1 MATLAQ
7 IDRAIEKY
15 SERGNQELVDELFK
29 ERARIQD
36 IILERRYGKS
46 VSDAGILENIGK
58 GLGTGFTGFLETSA
72 IGAATLLEEENELAA
87 RKKIKDFF
95 DIEALKG
102 ADEESLPFQISAG
115 LGSIAA
121 LAPTAFLGGS
131 ALPTAGVLAAGAG
144 AGEASERAR
153 DFGATEGERSLA
165 ALKGIAVGATEVL
178 PLGRIFQGLDRFG
191 DLGKNLQIPEIQ
203 KVLNK
208 LGPESID
215 GIKSRIQ
222 SAAGTTVVEGA
233 QEGAAAILQNL
244 IEQGYNPEKELVDA
258 GVLEEA
264 FIGGTAGGIFQGL
277 VDFLVKGKDRTPDTD
292 TDTDTTVDTD
302 EAARLGATGIDE
314 EARLDAT
321 AVVTKE
327 EAADID
333 KKIIDEVAGE
343 EGKVTEEDPT
353 IITEE
358 EDANLEYQAM
368 LERYD
373 KEAELKAEELIKEI
387 NAEIDAAINAGASDA
402 ELAAIVESYGGKENI
417 YLKAAMLRSK
427 KERETTDATGKEDLS
442 AVSTK
447 ELKARLIA
455 EKNNEAIQVELMRR
469 SQKEADDA
477 RVDETRVGTGVS
489 DDTSGQTGKD
499 VTTVTETDDAR
510 VVSDG
515 KGVRTTDV
523 RKTEERGALND
534 PRFASYLSNLNPK
547 GTINQIAEQNSE
559 GFDIKSM
566 DEFIAINNDT
576 KKLRFREGNTPEFIK
591 NILGP
596 KVESLDV
603 DKLQRL
609 KQQQKATQKVDK
621 QIGTK
626 EEYEESVRKRLEK
639 YPDAET
645 VPYEQRRA
653 EYNNQLKVDR
663 YVEKFD
669 NPTDAIANA
678 IYEVADEQA
687 QTQKIKEGTEEK
699 GEEDLGSDI
708 DPLENVYEG
717 LGGANAEALITWTQQ
732 NLSEPVRNRIA
743 ARLEATRDGISAIRQ
758 RVEEGLEEG
767 FDTDAFRNAELLD
780 RYVNEKI
787 NFQTVDLSKTRTDTG
802 PNEFFDTRADALYRT
817 RPFITDTELTKL
829 KKDQDK
835 TSVVSTGAEVSTIED
850 DVGDDDVGDT
860 TDVDPRINVIQA
872 AARKVQTKEDK
883 TKKVTPFQ
891 QRVDDLVNA
900 KIETLS
906 KKDKTKLSGMGKSLK
921 DTLDTTL
928 RSIRMQELE
937 DTKSKQRD
945 PDEFDRRISLEIADN
960 YFATMK
966 SDDLIDAAELAS
978 QTIDMLKNK
987 LPTGY
992 VNKLDGMVDDSVATL
1007 IKEGDLSG
1015 ALQELSNTSTDKR
1028 VKQIARVLSGAVGTN
1043 AKVEIMESGDNY
1055 AKGNIAYINQ
1065 NKETDGGLY
1074 VHTVLHEAAH
1084 VAVNN
1089 ITDNKPSHPMTRQ
1102 LNRLFEQVKD
1112 NLEGDYGVNN
1122 LQEFISEALSNSS
1135 FQSSLAA
1142 IYPDGKPITALG
1154 RFFRSITNF
1163 LRKIAGMETKPL
1175 DSALDLVDRELIA
1188 FLSPTP
1194 ATRDSGSMSAYAS
1207 RDGAKKLAKEI
1218 GDIQKGFA
1226 RPTPKFQD
1234 DFGRETLDITDKM
1247 ANIASKSGIFST
1259 FDSLTMGDVAKARG
1273 FGDLG
1278 TQLHQLIQSV
1288 RGKKAESDRLVKE
1301 EVTKVS
1307 NWAKKNPKEMEMLND
1322 LIYSREY
1329 GATIYQVDPT
1339 LTLQQA
1345 KDRYIT
1351 TNKKGESKYEVDKE
1365 SGKELF
1371 SIWNEQ
1377 QKIWSKLEKSGG
1389 HKIYTG
1395 MRDMYKRQYKQ
1406 LERVIKGRLDEVVG
1420 EDKEAAAE
1428 LKKSVYDR
1436 LFDNKTLD
1444 VYFPLVRSGKYKL
1457 TYSQPVE
1464 KGKELAERDTFV
1476 VLMFETEAER
1486 DAQAMKARAD
1496 KKLNIT
1502 VSDGDISFDSYRN
1515 NPDGSFVNQVLT
1527 TLEKAQASNEV
1538 KQEIMDLFVKALPE
1552 TSFAKSLAR
1561 RKGFEGYEK
1570 DAIFAMRSKAYDLGA
1585 QVERLKVTGEIYKVE
1600 DAIVKKGEELNRALE
1615 TANQKSTTNAIV
1627 DDLLKRAKFTKFGA
1641 SNKTLDGIAR
1651 NLNQGA
1657 FIYTIGFNASS
1668 ALVNVSQLPMFVYPM
1683 LSARYGAS
1691 KTYQAMQE
1699 ATGITFSSRNA
1710 IDAYFDAE
1718 PVIEKDKDGND
1729 VPTGEVNY
1737 TLKKDLPKNLEKV
1750 FGPLDVLVKRAS
1762 QRSYLTQSFLADAL
1776 GLDESTQTWE
1786 FLSEKLGLERA
1797 KRVPSSDIN
1806 PFTKALNSISATSAI
1821 MFNAGEKF
1829 NRQTT
1834 LVASYNLAL
1843 GEITKN
1849 NPKDKDGNPKN
1860 VTDAQKAEAADQA
1873 MDMTTQ
1879 YNGGAVIETGA
1890 RISQDS
1896 LGRVAFMYKNFGMR
1910 MYTTMFQTG
1919 KRFLDNAYAPSPNET
1934 AAEKAQRILER
1945 NIAAKQLIGIH
1956 ASSILLAGAQAA
1968 PLYSLYQLIAGAFN
1982 LLYEEDE
1989 EGKARLDDVDTMA
2002 RQYLTE
2008 GWYKGPLVQLL
2019 GIDFS
2024 ERIRL
2029 NNLLFQENRFNYNPS
2044 LEENL
2049 FYYFGGPAFSTAKRF
2064 ERGIENLRAGEV
2076 ERGIENFIP
2085 PAITNAYRNTLG
2097 RYAEEGSILT
2107 RRGDPIASD
2116 LNAGDLFA
2124 GAIGFPPIEY
2134 TQEQDFKNTEQRI
2147 KKEVNAERAKIL
2159 RDRNIA
2165 INNGDAIGIREAT
2178 QKAIDFNRKYRDV
2191 TTNRITFESMKKS
2204 LSAFRRYT
2212 EEMRG
2217 TSSNMSGGYER
2228 YFLDKRDT
2236 YDNSTILSQLLGD

>member
-121 LAPTAFLGGS
+121 LAPTAFLGGA

-208 LGPESID
+208 LGPKSID

-302 EAARLGATGIDE
+302 EAVRLGATGIDK

-321 AVVTKE
+321 GVVTKE
-327 EAADID
+327 EAADINEE
-333 KKIIDEVAGE
+333 IIDEVAGKE
-343 EGKVTEEDPT
+343 EVTEEDAEVAAAA
-353 IITEE
+353 I
-358 EDANLEYQAM
+358 
-368 LERYD
+368 
-373 KEAELKAEELIKEI
+373 EAETGEEIIDEVAGGEGEGVVEGVGEGEGVREDYVQAAIRRANEAMAAAREAGTMPKEI
-387 NAEIDAAINAGASDA
+387 TDVTGVNET
-402 ELAAIVESYGGKENI
+402 GG
-417 YLKAAMLRSK
+417 
-427 KERETTDATGKEDLS
+427 
-442 AVSTK
+442 
-447 ELKARLIA
+447 
-455 EKNNEAIQVELMRR
+455 
-469 SQKEADDA
+469 
-477 RVDETRVGTGVS
+477 GTSVS

-499 VTTVTETDDAR
+499 VTTVTGTDDAR
-510 VVSDG
+510 VDSDG
-515 KGVRTTDV
+515 EGVGTTDV
-523 RKTEERGALND
+523 RETRKRGALDN
-534 PRFASYLSNLNPK
+534 PQFASYLSNLNPPK
-547 GTINQIAEQNSE
+547 GTINQITEQNSE

-566 DEFIAINNDT
+566 NEFIAINDAT

-591 NILGP
+591 NILGS
-596 KVESLDV
+596 KVKQLDV
-603 DKLQRL
+603 DRLQRL
-609 KQQQKATQKVDK
+609 KQQSKLEQRASKKY
-621 QIGTK
+621 GTRK
-626 EEYEESVRKRLEK
+626 EYEENVRKILEK
-639 YPDAET
+639 DPDAN
-645 VPYEQRRA
+645 VRSYDQAIA
-653 EYNNQLKVDR
+653 EFNNQLKVDR

-678 IYEVADEQA
+678 IYEVADEQPKI
-687 QTQKIKEGTEEK
+687 QKEQEGEK
-699 GEEDLGSDI
+699 TIGSDI

-743 ARLEATRDGISAIRQ
+743 ARVEATRDGISAIRK

-802 PNEFFDTRADALYRT
+802 PNEFFDTREDALYRT
-817 RPFITDTELTKL
+817 RPFITDTELTQL

-860 TDVDPRINVIQA
+860 TDVDPRINVIQE

-906 KKDKTKLSGMGKSLK
+906 KKAKTKLSGMGKSLK

-937 DTKSKQRD
+937 DIKSIQRD
-945 PDEFDRRISLEIADN
+945 PDEIYRGISLEIADN

-1089 ITDNKPSHPMTRQ
+1089 ITDNKPSHPMTKQ

-1234 DFGRETLDITDKM
+1234 DFGREALDITDKM
-1247 ANIASKSGIFST
+1247 ANIASKSGIFAT
-1259 FDSLTMGDVAKARG
+1259 FDSLAMGDVAKARG

-1406 LERVIKGRLDEVVG
+1406 LERVIRGRLDEVVG

-1699 ATGITFSSRNA
+1699 ATGITFTSRNA

-1797 KRVPSSDIN
+1797 KRVPSSDRN
-1806 PFTKALNSISATSAI
+1806 PFTKTLNSISAASAI

-1890 RISQDS
+1890 RISQNS
-1896 LGRVAFMYKNFGMR
+1896 LGRVAFMYKNFGLR

-1968 PLYSLYQLIAGAFN
+1968 PLYGLYQLLMGAYN

-1989 EGKARLDDVDTMA
+1989 EGKARLDDVDTIA

-2029 NNLLFQENRFNYNPS
+2029 NNLIFQENRFNYNPS
-2044 LEENL
+2044 LEENI
-2049 FYYFGGPAFSTAKRF
+2049 FYYFGGPAFSTGKRF
-2064 ERGIENLRAGEV
+2064 ERGIGNLREGEV
-2076 ERGIENFIP
+2076 ERAIENFMP
-2085 PAITNAYRNTLG
+2085 PAFTNAYRNLLG

-2116 LNAGDLFA
+2116 LTKGDLFA

-2217 TSSNMSGGYER
+2217 TSSNMSGGYEP